1 MIDEDAKY
9 FCLSG
14 DIPVGGPSTW
24 QVVDW
29 DRRHVVSVTM
39 DGEQDDDDL
48 AIEHYSRLNHQI
60 SPETY
65 RIYVSES
72 AEIISTH
79 DDAKDDGIQTIR
91 RDELQEI
98 DRLGPDADIVEY
110 LPGAGESARKVDKHL
125 EAVFK
130 YYFMWQYA
138 KASWKEMSMW
148 MRLPWHPNIVSFDRF
163 VIDEL
168 NGSVV
173 GFNSI
178 YVPGGNVED
187 NKSHVFK
194 MKWLHQLI
202 KVVDELNLIYGISH
216 QDIAPRNLLVNEVTD
231 SIMLFDFNF
240 AARINHPPEEGE
252 AYDETRNDIKG
263 VIFTAF
269 EIITQDDSIRSM
281 PHEDQNIDDLG
292 LEWVKHPDVTL
303 DHPVESYQ
311 ILLQEWKKRRAE
323 HVYRAKDARSIDW
336 PSMSKPPQKSYRAT
350 TVNGESLDTMVD
362 NFYERRQSI

>member
-1 MIDEDAKY
+1 MANCY
-9 FCLSG
+9 
-14 DIPVGGPSTW
+14 
-24 QVVDW
+24 Q
-29 DRRHVVSVTM
+29 
-39 DGEQDDDDL
+39 
-48 AIEHYSRLNHQI
+48 
-60 SPETY
+60 
-65 RIYVSES
+65 
-72 AEIISTH
+72 
-79 DDAKDDGIQTIR
+79 
-91 RDELQEI
+91 
-98 DRLGPDADIVEY
+98 
-110 LPGAGESARKVDKHL
+110 
-125 EAVFK
+125 AVFK

-148 MRLPWHPNIVSFDRF
+148 MRLLWHPNIVSFDRV

-202 KVVDELNLIYGISH
+202 KVVDELNLIYSISH
-216 QDIAPRNLLVNEVTD
+216 QDIAPQNLLVNEVTD

-292 LEWVKHPDVTL
+292 LE
-303 DHPVESYQ
+303 
-311 ILLQEWKKRRAE
+311 
-323 HVYRAKDARSIDW
+323 
-336 PSMSKPPQKSYRAT
+336 
-350 TVNGESLDTMVD
+350 
-362 NFYERRQSI
+362 